1 MWRCLRRIAV
11 WTAGPAERDHGALV
25 APTSRTLDR
34 VRERPRVSRAVVV
47 RKSPPIQRRYLWS
60 PIPLTY
66 ALSCFGSVLSD
77 DVLAV
82 YGIVVMSVTKASAPP
97 CYLFGGLRLWTES
110 VSQRLAQLKFWCD
123 GVAAQSVRAAS
134 DAAPSSVPDVQ
145 FPDDS
150 PPPGSPLFGLSS
162 LI

>member
-82 YGIVVMSVTKASAPP
+82 YGIVVMSVTKASSNKAEQARRARLMRCTEL
-97 CYLFGGLRLWTES
+97 CYRQT
-110 VSQRLAQLKFWCD
+110 
-123 GVAAQSVRAAS
+123 
-134 DAAPSSVPDVQ
+134 
-145 FPDDS
+145 
-150 PPPGSPLFGLSS
+150 
-162 LI
+162 